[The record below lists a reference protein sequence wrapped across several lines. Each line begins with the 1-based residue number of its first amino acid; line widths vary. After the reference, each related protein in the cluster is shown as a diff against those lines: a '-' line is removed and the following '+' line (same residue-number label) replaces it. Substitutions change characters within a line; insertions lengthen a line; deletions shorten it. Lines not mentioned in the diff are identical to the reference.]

1 MLICSHTNM
10 SENAHGPEPA
20 KATCMINDVQ
30 DQVHC
35 QSIPHLSICRHGI
48 FFLCFCP
55 HLHAMATILSK
66 MAYII

>member
-20 KATCMINDVQ
+20 KATWMINDVQ

-35 QSIPHLSICRHGI
+35 QSIPHLKAFVVMEYFSCI
-48 FFLCFCP
+48 FVLTCMP
-55 HLHAMATILSK
+55 WLQS
-66 MAYII
+66 